1 MTTEAPRSVYN
12 DRYELVRQVARGGMA
27 EVYLARDL
35 RLDRPVALKVLFPEL
50 SVDRNFVE
58 RFRRE
63 AQAAANLSHPNI
75 VPVYDWGEADH
86 TYFIVMEFIDGETL
100 SDIIKAEG
108 PLPADRAA
116 GIGAAVAAALAFAH
130 RYGVV
135 HRDVKPGNV
144 LITRDGEVKV
154 ADFGIAR
161 AAGTDESLTQTGA
174 VMGTATY
181 FSPEQAQGEGVD
193 ARSDL
198 YSLGVVL
205 YEAVTGHP
213 PFTGNNPLAIAYKHV
228 REQPVPPRSLNP
240 AIPPAFEAIVMKA
253 MAKAPEDRYD
263 SAQTLR
269 ADLLR
274 FRQGR
279 AVQATPL
286 AAAAA
291 ADATTVLG
299 AVPADQT
306 LVAPP
311 ARRVVEQ
318 ERRAGGPVRP
328 GRRTGAYVALLVALL
343 LALGALLFLLAHT
356 LGLFGGG
363 TPATASVPSVLGNS
377 VNQATQTLHNAHF
390 KVATNPPNTTS
401 GTVTD
406 QSPKAGTTEPTGTLV
421 SLTVGPNQVNVPDV
435 TGKTEADA
443 ASVLQ
448 AAGFKVQVRQQ
459 PTSRAQ
465 PGIVINQDPTGQ
477 ANQGS
482 TVTLT
487 VAAAPTQV
495 SVPNVS
501 GDTVSQAGAALARA
515 NLTPGSTTTQPS
527 SSLRAGEVIRTSP
540 PAGAAASPGSTVDL
554 VVSSGPQQVTV
565 PDVTG
570 QSQSAASATLSA
582 DGFGVAKTY
591 QATSTQALD
600 GQVVAQSPTGNT
612 SVSAG
617 STVTITVAQFT
628 APSTTA
634 PASTTTTSP
643 GSTTSTT

>member
-12 DRYELVRQVARGGMA
+12 ERYELVGQIARGGMA

-100 SDIIKAEG
+100 SDIIKAEA
-108 PLPADRAA
+108 PLLPDRAA

-144 LITRDGEVKV
+144 LITGDGEVKV

-193 ARSDL
+193 ARTDI

-205 YEAVTGHP
+205 YEMVTGKP
-213 PFTGNNPLAIAYKHV
+213 PFSGNNPLAIAYKHV
-228 REQPVPPRSLNP
+228 REEPPAPRSVNP
-240 AIPPAFEAIVMKA
+240 AIPPAFEAIVLKA
-253 MAKAPEDRYD
+253 MAKSPEDRYD
-263 SAQTLR
+263 TAQALR

-279 AVQATPL
+279 AVQATPIV
-286 AAAAA
+286 AATVP
-291 ADATTVLG
+291 DSTRVLG
-299 AVPADQT
+299 AVPAGADAT
-306 LVAPP
+306 VVTPP
-311 ARRVVEQ
+311 TRRVVSEEQ
-318 ERRAGGPVRP
+318 GPK
-328 GRRTGAYVALLVALL
+328 RRTGAYVALLLGL
-343 LALGALLFLLAHT
+343 LAVLAVVLFLLAHT
-356 LGLFGGG
+356 LGLFGGS
-363 TPATASVPSVLGNS
+363 TPATASIPSVLGNS
-377 VNQATQTLHNAHF
+377 VSQATQTLQHDHF
-390 KVATNPPNTTS
+390 KVATNPPNATS

-406 QSPKAGTTEPTGTLV
+406 ENPKAGTTQPTATLV
-421 SLTVGPNQVNVPDV
+421 TLTVGPNQVSIPDV
-435 TGKTEADA
+435 TGKNEADA
-443 ASVLQ
+443 SSALQ
-448 AAGFKVQVRQQ
+448 AAGFKVQVQQQ
-459 PTSRAQ
+459 PSRSAQ
-465 PGIVINQDPTGQ
+465 PGVVLSQAPTGM
-477 ANQGS
+477 AAQGS

-495 SVPNVS
+495 TVPDVS
-501 GDTVSQAGAALARA
+501 GDTVSQAGATLGRA
-515 NLTPGSTTTQPS
+515 NLTPGSSTSEPS
-527 SSLRAGEVIRTSP
+527 SSIHAGNVIRTSP
-540 PAGAAASPGSTVDL
+540 PAGASVSPGSSVDL
-554 VVSSGPQQVTV
+554 VTSSGSQQVTV

-570 QSQSAASATLSA
+570 QSQGQAAATLIA
-582 DGFGVAKTY
+582 DGFRVVKAY
-591 QATSTQALD
+591 QPTSTQSLNND
-600 GQVVAQSPTGNT
+600 VVAQSPTGNT
-612 SVSAG
+612 TVSAG
-617 STVTITVAQFT
+617 STVTITIGQYT
-628 APSTTA
+628 APTTSSPTSSSTSTTG
-634 PASTTTTSP
+634 P
-643 GSTTSTT
+643 GGTTSTT

>member
-1 MTTEAPRSVYN
+1 MYN
-12 DRYELVRQVARGGMA
+12 ERYELAGQIARGGMA

-100 SDIIKAEG
+100 SDIIKAEA
-108 PLPADRAA
+108 PLSADRAA

-144 LITRDGEVKV
+144 LITADGEVKV

-193 ARSDL
+193 ARSDI

-205 YEAVTGHP
+205 YEMVTGNP
-213 PFTGNNPLAIAYKHV
+213 PFSGNNPLAIAYKHV
-228 REQPVPPRSLNP
+228 REQPPAPRSLNP
-240 AIPPAFEAIVMKA
+240 AIPPDFEAIVLKA

-263 SAQTLR
+263 TAQALR

-279 AVQATPL
+279 AVQATPTV
-286 AAAAA
+286 
-291 ADATTVLG
+291 ATTVPDSTRVLG
-299 AVPADQT
+299 AVPAGANDT
-306 LVAPP
+306 VATPP
-311 ARRVVEQ
+311 ARRAVPE
-318 ERRAGGPVRP
+318 ERGPN
-328 GRRTGAYVALLVALL
+328 RRTGAYVALLVGL
-343 LALGALLFLLAHT
+343 LAVLAVVLFLLAHT
-356 LGLFGGG
+356 LGLFGGS
-363 TPATASVPSVLGNS
+363 TPPTASVPSVLGNS
-377 VNQATQTLHNAHF
+377 VSQATQALQHDHF
-390 KVATNPPNTTS
+390 KVATSPPNATS

-406 QSPKAGTTEPTGTLV
+406 ENPKAGTTQPSGTLV
-421 SLTVGPNQVNVPDV
+421 TLTVGPNQVNIPDV
-435 TGKTEADA
+435 TGKAEADA
-443 ASVLQ
+443 SSTLQ
-448 AAGFKVQVRQQ
+448 AAGFKVQVQQQ
-459 PTSRAQ
+459 PSSSAQ
-465 PGIVINQDPTGQ
+465 PGIVLKQDPTGM
-477 ANQGS
+477 AAQGS

-495 SVPNVS
+495 TVPNLS
-501 GDTVSQAGAALARA
+501 GDTVSQAGAALGRA
-515 NLTPGSTTTQPS
+515 NLTPGGTTSEPS
-527 SSLRAGEVIRTSP
+527 SSIHAGNVIRTSP
-540 PAGAAASPGSTVDL
+540 PAGAAVSPGSSVDL
-554 VVSSGPQQVTV
+554 VTSSGSQQVTV

-570 QSQSAASATLSA
+570 QSQGQAAATLIA
-582 DGFGVAKTY
+582 DGFRVVKAY
-591 QATSTQALD
+591 QPTSTQSLNNT
-600 GQVVAQSPTGNT
+600 VVAESPTGST
-612 SVSAG
+612 TVTAG
-617 STVTITVAQFT
+617 STVTITIGQYA
-628 APSTTA
+628 AA
-634 PASTTTTSP
+634 TTSTSSS
-643 GSTTSTT
+643 STTSTTGPGGTTPTT

>member
-12 DRYELVRQVARGGMA
+12 ERYELVGQIARGGMA

-100 SDIIKAEG
+100 SDIIKAEA
-108 PLPADRAA
+108 PLLPDRAA

-144 LITRDGEVKV
+144 LITGDGEVKV

-193 ARSDL
+193 ARTDI

-205 YEAVTGHP
+205 YEMVTGKP
-213 PFTGNNPLAIAYKHV
+213 PFSGNNPLAIAYKHV
-228 REQPVPPRSLNP
+228 REEPPAPRSVNP
-240 AIPPAFEAIVMKA
+240 AIPPAFEAIVLKA
-253 MAKAPEDRYD
+253 MAKSPEDRYD
-263 SAQTLR
+263 TAQALR

-279 AVQATPL
+279 AVQATPIV
-286 AAAAA
+286 AATVP
-291 ADATTVLG
+291 DSTRVLG
-299 AVPADQT
+299 AVPAGADAT
-306 LVAPP
+306 VVTPP
-311 ARRVVEQ
+311 TRRVVSEEQ
-318 ERRAGGPVRP
+318 GPK
-328 GRRTGAYVALLVALL
+328 RRTGAYVALLLGL
-343 LALGALLFLLAHT
+343 LAVLAVVLFLLAHT
-356 LGLFGGG
+356 LGLFGGS
-363 TPATASVPSVLGNS
+363 TPATASIPSVLGNS
-377 VNQATQTLHNAHF
+377 VSQATQTLQHDHF
-390 KVATNPPNTTS
+390 KVATNPPNATS

-406 QSPKAGTTEPTGTLV
+406 ENPKAGTTQPTGTLV
-421 SLTVGPNQVNVPDV
+421 TLTVGPNQVSIPDV
-435 TGKTEADA
+435 TGKNEADA
-443 ASVLQ
+443 SSALQ
-448 AAGFKVQVRQQ
+448 AAGFKVQVQQQ
-459 PTSRAQ
+459 PSRSAQ
-465 PGIVINQDPTGQ
+465 PGVVLSQAPTGM
-477 ANQGS
+477 AAQGS

-495 SVPNVS
+495 TVPDVS
-501 GDTVSQAGAALARA
+501 GDTASQAGATLGRA
-515 NLTPGSTTTQPS
+515 NLTPGSSTSEPS
-527 SSLRAGEVIRTSP
+527 SSIHAGNVIRTSP
-540 PAGAAASPGSTVDL
+540 PAGASVSPGSSVDL
-554 VVSSGPQQVTV
+554 VTSSGSQQVTV

-570 QSQSAASATLSA
+570 QSQGQAAATLIA
-582 DGFGVAKTY
+582 DGFRVVKAY
-591 QATSTQALD
+591 QPTSTQSLNND
-600 GQVVAQSPTGNT
+600 VVAQSPTGNT
-612 SVSAG
+612 TVSAG
-617 STVTITVAQFT
+617 STVTITIGQYT
-628 APSTTA
+628 APTTSSPTSSSTSTTG
-634 PASTTTTSP
+634 P
-643 GSTTSTT
+643 GGTTSTT

>member
-1 MTTEAPRSVYN
+1 MYN
-12 DRYELVRQVARGGMA
+12 ERYELAGQIARGGMA

-100 SDIIKAEG
+100 SDIIKAEA
-108 PLPADRAA
+108 PLSADRAA

-144 LITRDGEVKV
+144 LITADGEVKV

-193 ARSDL
+193 ARSDI

-205 YEAVTGHP
+205 YEMVTGNP
-213 PFTGNNPLAIAYKHV
+213 PFSGNNPLAIAYKHV
-228 REQPVPPRSLNP
+228 REQPPVPRSLNP
-240 AIPPAFEAIVMKA
+240 AIPPDFEAIVLKA

-263 SAQTLR
+263 TAQALR

-279 AVQATPL
+279 AVQATPTV
-286 AAAAA
+286 
-291 ADATTVLG
+291 ATTVPDSTRVLG
-299 AVPADQT
+299 AVPAGANDT
-306 LVAPP
+306 VATAP
-311 ARRVVEQ
+311 ARRAVPE
-318 ERRAGGPVRP
+318 ERGPN
-328 GRRTGAYVALLVALL
+328 RRTGAYVALLVGL
-343 LALGALLFLLAHT
+343 LAVLAVVLFLLAHT
-356 LGLFGGG
+356 LGLFGGS

-377 VNQATQTLHNAHF
+377 VSQATQALQHDHF
-390 KVATNPPNTTS
+390 KVATSPPNATS

-406 QSPKAGTTEPTGTLV
+406 ENPKAGTTQPSGTLV
-421 SLTVGPNQVNVPDV
+421 TLTVGPNQVNIPDV
-435 TGKTEADA
+435 TGKAEADA
-443 ASVLQ
+443 SSTLR
-448 AAGFKVQVRQQ
+448 AAGFKVQVQQQ
-459 PTSRAQ
+459 PSSSAQ
-465 PGIVINQDPTGQ
+465 PGIVLKQDPTGM
-477 ANQGS
+477 AAQGS

-495 SVPNVS
+495 TVPNLS
-501 GDTVSQAGAALARA
+501 GDTVSQAGAALGRA
-515 NLTPGSTTTQPS
+515 NLTPGSTTSEPS
-527 SSLRAGEVIRTSP
+527 SSIHAGNVIRTSP
-540 PAGAAASPGSTVDL
+540 PAGAAVSPGSSVDL
-554 VVSSGPQQVTV
+554 VTSSGSQQVTV

-570 QSQSAASATLSA
+570 QSQGQAAATLIA
-582 DGFGVAKTY
+582 DGFRVVKAY
-591 QATSTQALD
+591 QPTSTQSLNNT
-600 GQVVAQSPTGNT
+600 VVAESPTGST
-612 SVSAG
+612 TVTAG
-617 STVTITVAQFT
+617 STVTITIGQYA
-628 APSTTA
+628 AA
-634 PASTTTTSP
+634 TTSTSSS
-643 GSTTSTT
+643 STTSTTGPGGTTPTT